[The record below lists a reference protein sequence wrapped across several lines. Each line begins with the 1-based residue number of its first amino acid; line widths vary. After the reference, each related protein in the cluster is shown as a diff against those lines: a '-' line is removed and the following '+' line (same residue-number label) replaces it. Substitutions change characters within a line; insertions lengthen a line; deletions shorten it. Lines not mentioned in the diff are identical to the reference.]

1 MVEMLECR
9 NIHEFMEFTQGY
21 APNVVCTCD
30 RERMTKMVWEQS
42 AREPDRPHCMSY
54 SIHTAKGLD
63 KRVFAIWRM
72 ADNPNYGEVFYATLM
87 EASFLREL
95 TSDDGECK
103 A

>member
-1 MVEMLECR
+1 
-9 NIHEFMEFTQGY
+9 
-21 APNVVCTCD
+21 
-30 RERMTKMVWEQS
+30 
-42 AREPDRPHCMSY
+42 
-54 SIHTAKGLD
+54 
-63 KRVFAIWRM
+63 M